1 MDQADQIFPQSQYAL
16 KGRES
21 ITVPVPVTVF
31 SAALER
37 EHETHSWLSLLYKL
51 K

>member
-21 ITVPVPVTVF
+21 ITVPVTVF

-37 EHETHSWLSLLYKL
+37 EHETHSWLSLWYKL